1 MSMIQVENLTFS
13 YPSGYDNIFENVSFQ
28 IDTDWKLGFIG
39 RNGRGKTT
47 FFNLLLG
54 KYEYQGK
61 IKSSVQF
68 DYFPYVIADKNR
80 LTEEILFEICPFAE
94 RWEIIRE
101 LSYLEVH
108 EDVILNP
115 FSILSGGEQTK
126 VLLAAL
132 FLNDEHF
139 LLIDEPTN
147 HLDAKAR
154 ELISTYLKNKKG
166 FILVSH
172 DRCFFRWMC

>member
-1 MSMIQVENLTFS
+1 MMSMIQVENLTFS

-28 IDTDWKLGFIG
+28 IDTNWKLGFIG

-80 LTEEILFEICPFAE
+80 LTEDILFEICPFAE

-108 EDVILNP
+108 EDVILNS
-115 FSILSGGEQTK
+115 FQYFRVENRQK
-126 VLLAAL
+126 C
-132 FLNDEHF
+132 
-139 LLIDEPTN
+139 
-147 HLDAKAR
+147 
-154 ELISTYLKNKKG
+154 YLQHY
-166 FILVSH
+166 F
-172 DRCFFRWMC
+172 

>member
-1 MSMIQVENLTFS
+1 M
-13 YPSGYDNIFENVSFQ
+13 
-28 IDTDWKLGFIG
+28 
-39 RNGRGKTT
+39 
-47 FFNLLLG
+47 LG

-172 DRCFFRWMC
+172 DRCF